1 MEADAKSIKMDRLD
15 DNYIIRLNIRY
26 AINGIILNG
35 SLCGLYY
42 NTAHKIE
49 LLERNV
55 TELQTKV
62 MALELKHQEEI
73 EKVMNWYEE
82 ISLNPLTGFRKKKK

>member
-1 MEADAKSIKMDRLD
+1 LEADAKSIKMDRLD

-26 AINGIILNG
+26 AINGIILIG

-55 TELQTKV
+55 EELQGRV
-62 MALELKHQEEI
+62 NALEAKHQEEI
-73 EKVMNWYEE
+73 EKVMKWYEE
-82 ISLNPLTGFRKKKK
+82 LSINPLTGFKKKRK

>member
-1 MEADAKSIKMDRLD
+1 LEADAKSIKMDRLD

-26 AINGIILNG
+26 AINGIILIG

-55 TELQTKV
+55 AELQDRV
-62 MALELKHQEEI
+62 NALEAKHQEEI
-73 EKVMNWYEE
+73 EKVMSWYEE
-82 ISLNPLTGFRKKKK
+82 LSINPLTGFKKKRK

>member
-1 MEADAKSIKMDRLD
+1 LEADAKSIKMDRLD

-26 AINGIILNG
+26 AINGIILIG

-55 TELQTKV
+55 AELQDRV
-62 MALELKHQEEI
+62 NALEAKHQEEI
-73 EKVMNWYEE
+73 EKVMSWYEE
-82 ISLNPLTGFRKKKK
+82 LSLNPLTGFKKKRK

>member
-26 AINGIILNG
+26 AINGVILIG

-55 TELQTKV
+55 EELQNKV
-62 MALELKHQEEI
+62 TALEAKHQEEI
-73 EKVMNWYEE
+73 EKVMNWYDELS
-82 ISLNPLTGFRKKKK
+82 INPLTGFKKKRK

>member
-26 AINGIILNG
+26 AINGIILIG

-55 TELQTKV
+55 AELQDRV
-62 MALELKHQEEI
+62 NALEAKHQEEI
-73 EKVMNWYEE
+73 EKVMSWYEE
-82 ISLNPLTGFRKKKK
+82 LSINPLTGFKKKRK

>member
-26 AINGIILNG
+26 AINGVILIG

-55 TELQTKV
+55 EELQDKV
-62 MALELKHQEEI
+62 TALEAKHQEEI
-73 EKVMNWYEE
+73 EKVMNWYDELS
-82 ISLNPLTGFRKKKK
+82 INPLTGFKKKRK